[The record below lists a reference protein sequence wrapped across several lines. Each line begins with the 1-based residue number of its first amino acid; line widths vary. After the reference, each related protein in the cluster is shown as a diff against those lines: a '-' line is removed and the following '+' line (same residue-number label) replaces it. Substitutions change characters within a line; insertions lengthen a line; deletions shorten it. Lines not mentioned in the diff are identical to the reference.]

1 MTQSLHNPEN
11 IQVDWGTFQKGK
23 VTILVHWNVTS
34 SIDEEGNPVYN
45 YDEVRMP
52 WILPEPFESREA
64 IQTYF
69 NNNYDQGEN
78 ILNWA
83 KAVKVVI

>member
-1 MTQSLHNPEN
+1 MVNSFNNPANVE
-11 IQVDWGTFQKGK
+11 VDFATLKHGK
-23 VTILVHWNVTS
+23 IDILVHWNVTTS
-34 SIDEEGNPVYN
+34 QDEEGNPVYN

-69 NNNYDQGEN
+69 DNNYDQGEN

-83 KAVKVVI
+83 KAVKVTL